1 MNRVV
6 FLVDGFNVYH
16 SLRQATRDSGET
28 LKWLDLHALCNSYV
42 QSSVFGKAGVLERV
56 IYFSAYA
63 AFLSSSKPGVVARHR
78 TYVTALQ
85 ATGVDVVMGRF
96 KWKPRWC
103 PTCKRETPGHEE
115 KETDVSLAVH
125 LIELFVTDAC
135 ETAVLVT
142 GDTDLLPAIAAARRL
157 SSGRAI
163 WIGFPYKRLN
173 QELRLVADGHF
184 RIRRQAYARH
194 QLPDPLKLPDEA
206 MVRKPAGW

>member
-1 MNRVV
+1 MGLSPVFCVGDPVNRVV

-42 QSSVFGKAGVLERV
+42 QSSLFGEAGVLER
-56 IYFSAYA
+56 
-63 AFLSSSKPGVVARHR
+63 
-78 TYVTALQ
+78 
-85 ATGVDVVMGRF
+85 
-96 KWKPRWC
+96 
-103 PTCKRETPGHEE
+103 
-115 KETDVSLAVH
+115 
-125 LIELFVTDAC
+125 
-135 ETAVLVT
+135 
-142 GDTDLLPAIAAARRL
+142 DLLPAIAAARRL